1 MSIIGTGALNTVKA
15 AKVTCV
21 TTDAYWKKRNGGK
34 VVVYAGKPLYNLY
47 KAQPANWKGELCPQH
62 RSLSPARTLLPAGC
76 MVSSASQ
83 PRVWWCYISETVLM
97 WFIDCSSAGI
107 QLNLPNEPDFL
118 GEWCWLPWRN
128 RAPMLSSRLDMTS

>member
-47 KAQPANWKGELCPQH
+47 KAQPANWKGEPRPLHATVPCQAADVWC
-62 RSLSPARTLLPAGC
+62 LNAGS
-76 MVSSASQ
+76 V
-83 PRVWWCYISETVLM
+83 PRNHCVTIT
-97 WFIDCSSAGI
+97 DQSSAGI

-118 GEWCWLPWRN
+118 GEWRYLLLHICV
-128 RAPMLSSRLDMTS
+128 PMDLRT